1 MLFYG
6 TPFLIVL
13 NLPCVNFL
21 RFDGRGYGLV
31 FDRSNKLS
39 LISRFKSLLHL
50 FIRHVYL
57 LRVVVTAP
65 ELIFVETWSNNFSIF
80 MRDLSNGFKNELF
93 FLFVSELGLGN
104 AIISSELLFYIFS
117 SDRPSD

>member
-13 NLPCVNFL
+13 NLPYVNFL

-117 SDRPSD
+117 LDRPSD